1 MTSSSP
7 LISNGDALCGTPLE
21 NEWNDSLLKR
31 LFDLLLALLLLLL
44 FGPLMLAVA
53 LSVKLSS
60 KGPVLFRQKRV
71 GKDGHEFQLLK
82 FRSMRQGCA
91 GPKVTRTG
99 DPRITAVGQIIR
111 KWKLDELPQ
120 LFNVVRGDMSFVGPR
135 PDVAEYLRH
144 LNQAQRQI
152 LQLRPGITSSATLSY
167 RKEEQ
172 LLSQVNGNLETF
184 YCTELLPE
192 KVRMDLDYARNAG
205 FRSDLSIVLRT
216 LAAIL
221 S

>member
-7 LISNGDALCGTPLE
+7 LISNGDALYGPPLE
-21 NEWNDSLLKR
+21 NAWNDSLLKR
-31 LFDLLLALLLLLL
+31 LFDLLLALLLLFL
-44 FGPLMLAVA
+44 FSPLMLAIA
-53 LSVKLSS
+53 LSVKSTS
-60 KGPVLFRQKRV
+60 KGSVLFRQNRV
-71 GKDGHEFQLLK
+71 GKHGHEFQLFK

-99 DPRITAVGQIIR
+99 DPRITAVGSIIR

-135 PDVAEYLRH
+135 PDVAEYLRR

-152 LQLRPGITSSATLSY
+152 LHLRPGITSSATLKY

-172 LLSQVNGNLETF
+172 LLSQVNDNVETF
-184 YCTELLPE
+184 YCTEVLPE
-192 KVRMDLDYARNAG
+192 KVRMDLDYAQNAG
-205 FRSDLSIVLRT
+205 FRSDLGILLRT
-216 LAAIL
+216 LGAIL